1 MTKVK
6 ICGLKEQQHV
16 QAAIEVGVDAIGFVF
31 APSKRRVTVEQAQ
44 QLAKH
49 VPEGVLKIGVFVN
62 PSVEEIRT
70 AVESVPL
77 DYVQYHGEESP
88 EFIHQQG
95 YPAIKALSVR
105 GVKDVQA
112 AAIYDAD
119 YYLFDAPG
127 TDFKGGSGHTFDWTL
142 LETVGIP
149 REKLILAGG
158 LQAENIEEAVSLVSP
173 FMVDVSSGVET
184 DGVKDIAKINAFLQA
199 VRKGEHNG
207 EFNCK

>member
-16 QAAIEVGVDAIGFVF
+16 QAAVEAGADAIGFVF
-31 APSKRRVTVEQAQ
+31 APSKRRVTVEQSQ

-49 VPEGVLKIGVFVN
+49 VPDSVLKIGVFVN
-62 PSVEEIRT
+62 PSAEELRT
-70 AVESVPL
+70 AVEEVPL
-77 DYVQYHGEESP
+77 DYVQYHGEETP
-88 EFIHQQG
+88 EFIRQQG
-95 YPAIKALSVR
+95 YPAIKALSIR
-105 GVKDVQA
+105 GAEDVQMA
-112 AAIYDAD
+112 ANYDVD

-142 LETVGIP
+142 LEMVGIP
-149 REKLILAGG
+149 QEKLILAGG

-184 DGVKDIAKINAFLQA
+184 DGVKDIVKINAFIQA
-199 VRKGEHNG
+199 LKKGRA
-207 EFNCK
+207 

>member
-16 QAAIEVGVDAIGFVF
+16 QAAVEAGADAIGFVF
-31 APSKRRVTVEQAQ
+31 APSKRRVTVEQAK

-49 VPEGVLKIGVFVN
+49 VPDGVLKIGVFVN
-62 PSVEEIRT
+62 PSAEELRT
-70 AVESVPL
+70 AVEEVPL

-88 EFIHQQG
+88 EFIRQQG

-105 GVKDVQA
+105 SAEDVQMA
-112 AAIYDAD
+112 ANYDVD

-127 TDFKGGSGHTFDWTL
+127 TNFKGGSGHTFDWTL
-142 LETVGIP
+142 LEMVGIP

-158 LQAENIEEAVSLVSP
+158 LQAENIEDAVSLVSP

-184 DGVKDIAKINAFLQA
+184 DGVKDIVKINAFIQA
-199 VRKGEHNG
+199 LKKGRA
-207 EFNCK
+207 

>member
-16 QAAIEVGVDAIGFVF
+16 QAAVEAGADAIGFVF
-31 APSKRRVTVEQAQ
+31 APSKRRVTVEQAK

-49 VPEGVLKIGVFVN
+49 VPDGVLKIGVFVN
-62 PSVEEIRT
+62 PSAEELRT
-70 AVESVPL
+70 AVEEVPL
-77 DYVQYHGEESP
+77 DYVQYHGEESL
-88 EFIHQQG
+88 EFIRQQG

-105 GVKDVQA
+105 SAEDVQMA
-112 AAIYDAD
+112 ANYDVD

-127 TDFKGGSGHTFDWTL
+127 TNFKGGSGHTFDWTL
-142 LETVGIP
+142 LEMVGIP

-184 DGVKDIAKINAFLQA
+184 DGVKDIVKINAFIQA
-199 VRKGEHNG
+199 LKKGRA
-207 EFNCK
+207 

>member
-16 QAAIEVGVDAIGFVF
+16 QAAVEAGADAIGFVF

-49 VPEGVLKIGVFVN
+49 VPDGVLKIGVFVN
-62 PSVEEIRT
+62 PSAEELRT
-70 AVESVPL
+70 AVEEVPL
-77 DYVQYHGEESP
+77 DYVQYHGGESP
-88 EFIHQQG
+88 EFIRQQG

-105 GVKDVQA
+105 GAGDVQMA
-112 AAIYDAD
+112 TNYDVE

-127 TDFKGGSGHTFDWTL
+127 TDFKGGSGHKFDWTL
-142 LETVGIP
+142 LEMVGIP

-158 LQAENIEEAVSLVSP
+158 LQAENIEEAVLLVSP
-173 FMVDVSSGVET
+173 LMVDVSSGVET
-184 DGVKDIAKINAFLQA
+184 DGVKDIAKINAFIQA
-199 VRKGEHNG
+199 VKKGRA
-207 EFNCK
+207 